1 MHVDSADIGSSDHL
15 LLWVELGK
23 VKKPRCD
30 RKKRVIYQ
38 WRVDALR
45 DKELREKYQEA
56 LKLEV
61 DLFTEKLHNYKMT
74 CTPGIDTVKMALI
87 EWEKVV
93 NRVAR
98 KIVGR
103 KRIVCGCSVSWWDS
117 ELRGM
122 VRERRAC
129 HKRVLEGSVDAWNE
143 YCEKRRVLKSKIREK
158 RKLLHDSYMKNINES
173 YWNKKSEF
181 WRFVNSR
188 QVSDNKK
195 KIESLRDSNNK
206 RVSNTNDKINVLKE
220 HYQKLGKEK
229 NVESFENEWKIHV
242 QSRIREYERLSVDIT
257 NEHLDR
263 DISAL
268 EIEYVMKSL
277 RNRKASGS
285 DGIAGELIKYGG
297 NGMIMLKELFQL
309 IWDSEYIPE
318 RWGEGMIISLFKK
331 GDREDPGNY
340 RGITLL
346 NVVGKLFNKVLN
358 YRLLQWLEEHN
369 KLSESQAGFR
379 FDRSCVDNIFILNE
393 VIQGRLQEGKKTFC
407 FFLDIK
413 KAYDTVWRDGLWYKM

>member
-1 MHVDSADIGSSDHL
+1 MPSLGQHSIVDYVASDRHLMSCSSFVHVDSADIGSSDHL

-45 DKELREKYQEA
+45 DKELQEKYQEA

-61 DLFTEKLHNYKMT
+61 DSFTEKLHNYKMT

-98 KIVGR
+98 EIVGR
-103 KRIVCGCSVSWWDS
+103 KRIVCGHSVSWWDD

-122 VRERRAC
+122 VRKRRAC

-143 YCEKRRVLKSKIREK
+143 YCEKCKVLKSKIREK

-181 WRFVNSR
+181 WRFVHSK

-195 KIESLRDSNNK
+195 
-206 RVSNTNDKINVLKE
+206 
-220 HYQKLGKEK
+220 
-229 NVESFENEWKIHV
+229 
-242 QSRIREYERLSVDIT
+242 
-257 NEHLDR
+257 
-263 DISAL
+263 
-268 EIEYVMKSL
+268 
-277 RNRKASGS
+277 RN
-285 DGIAGELIKYGG
+285 
-297 NGMIMLKELFQL
+297 
-309 IWDSEYIPE
+309 
-318 RWGEGMIISLFKK
+318 
-331 GDREDPGNY
+331 
-340 RGITLL
+340 
-346 NVVGKLFNKVLN
+346 
-358 YRLLQWLEEHN
+358 
-369 KLSESQAGFR
+369 
-379 FDRSCVDNIFILNE
+379 
-393 VIQGRLQEGKKTFC
+393 
-407 FFLDIK
+407 
-413 KAYDTVWRDGLWYKM
+413 